1 MKIASGK
8 KWITVI
14 AAVLM
19 VCVCALASAQS
30 YSLGDEADEIATI
43 QTALKKLKL
52 YTGDI
57 TGHYGAKTQTA
68 VKTFQKRYGLEDDG
82 IAGEGTIQALYEAA
96 EITYSGSSS
105 SSSDSD
111 SSGDSGSVLRQGS
124 RSDAVRT
131 LQEDLK
137 ALGYYTGEITG
148 SIGSKTDAA
157 IRSFQ
162 KKYGLTVDGI
172 PGTQTIS
179 RLTSVY
185 LQSGTSTASGVN
197 LSVETV
203 RSAQTMLKELGCYA
217 VECTGHFGRKTL
229 AALQAAARDNAPGR
243 PTMLRLSWICIGSM
257 RRAAISV
264 MASAPEA
271 PSP

>member
-8 KWITVI
+8 KWITAI

-68 VKTFQKRYGLEDDG
+68 VKTFQKRYGLEEDG

-96 EITYSGSSS
+96 DITYSASSS
-105 SSSDSD
+105 ASD

-137 ALGYYTGEITG
+137 ALGYYDG
-148 SIGSKTDAA
+148 SISGHYGSLTEAA
-157 IRSFQ
+157 VMKFQ
-162 KKYGLTVDGI
+162 RANGLSPDGVA
-172 PGTQTIS
+172 GT
-179 RLTSVY
+179 
-185 LQSGTSTASGVN
+185 
-197 LSVETV
+197 
-203 RSAQTMLKELGCYA
+203 
-217 VECTGHFGRKTL
+217 KTL
-229 AALQAAARDNAPGR
+229 AKIAAAR
-243 PTMLRLSWICIGSM
+243 TGS
-257 RRAAISV
+257 S
-264 MASAPEA
+264 SG
-271 PSP
+271 